1 MDTKKSIEIV
11 SMDDKKKMQLKINPK
26 IYNSFIQSIPNDT
39 SVNEVFESNKLDRIE
54 GLIFEFKFNDKEK
67 ETSSFNLNGEN
78 ITNIKY
84 TPYKYFNGIFIAN
97 NTMFMNLVYIVGQI
111 SVLKKGHI
119 LNKYLKIFD
128 HNILG
133 VEVIGTEVMIDIEDM
148 PKKVSINVMGEG
160 FKKYLFIVGS
170 LILNKHNYFCID
182 EIENGLHFKAI
193 IKLITSIIELNKVA
207 NIQFFI
213 STHSYEFLEIINE
226 ITIKKQYNNTAV
238 FNIDRTKAKGLQ
250 AYRYD
255 MDDLKHLLKTKT
267 EFRE

>member
-1 MDTKKSIEIV
+1 
-11 SMDDKKKMQLKINPK
+11 
-26 IYNSFIQSIPNDT
+26 
-39 SVNEVFESNKLDRIE
+39 
-54 GLIFEFKFNDKEK
+54 
-67 ETSSFNLNGEN
+67 
-78 ITNIKY
+78 
-84 TPYKYFNGIFIAN
+84 
-97 NTMFMNLVYIVGQI
+97 
-111 SVLKKGHI
+111 
-119 LNKYLKIFD
+119 
-128 HNILG
+128 
-133 VEVIGTEVMIDIEDM
+133 
-148 PKKVSINVMGEG
+148 MGEG

-255 MDDLKHLLKTKT
+255 IDDLKHLLKTKT